1 MVLTA
6 YGMIE
11 LPDQQGPALR
21 IKRTACSTRTNPYNK
36 SYMFPNSESQRCTTK
51 HSEPTSE
58 RTYAHGRLDDLR
70 PSCHPLTR
78 PTLLAP
84 TFQNT
89 PSSIAKQRNAALL
102 LQLHLRHRRRPPRSL
117 FRVKQHR
124 RGRTKI
130 RTHAPQGLSV
140 GLLQA
145 KPGLMR
151 GHRSRFDTMQKDL
164 GDNEVLRVIS
174 LLLVPMLT

>member
-1 MVLTA
+1 MLSSFRWWSPSAVRSSSLDILIKVSFGHLRKQRQERS
-6 YGMIE
+6 YKGSGE
-11 LPDQQGPALR
+11 HCGGRREGPR
-21 IKRTACSTRTNPYNK
+21 PK
-36 SYMFPNSESQRCTTK
+36 QRF
-51 HSEPTSE
+51 S
-58 RTYAHGRLDDLR
+58 RAYAHGRLDDLR

-89 PSSIAKQRNAALL
+89 PSSFAKQRNAALL

-130 RTHAPQGLSV
+130 RTPHDSREIA
-140 GLLQA
+140 
-145 KPGLMR
+145 
-151 GHRSRFDTMQKDL
+151 HRTQM
-164 GDNEVLRVIS
+164 GTTIN
-174 LLLVPMLT
+174 